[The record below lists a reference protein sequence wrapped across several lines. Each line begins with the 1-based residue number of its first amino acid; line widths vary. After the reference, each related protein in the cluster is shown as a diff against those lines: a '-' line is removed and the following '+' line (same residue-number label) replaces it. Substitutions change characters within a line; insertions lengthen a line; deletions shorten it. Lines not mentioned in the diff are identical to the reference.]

1 MSDRHLVLFDID
13 GTLLRSEGV
22 GIGAMLRAFTRIHG
36 DRGFSFEGIEIAGAL
51 DGLLFQRVMAHHGL
65 PADDEAH
72 AHFRRVYIEELTASF
87 VPSRVRQMP
96 GAAELARRLSG
107 CGVATGLLTGNY
119 RETALMKV
127 SVAGFDTAH
136 FPFGAFGADGP
147 SRRHLTP
154 VALSRATAHHGRTFE
169 PRHVTIIGDT
179 PLDVDCAKA
188 HGCRALGVGTG
199 PYAVEVLREVGAD
212 LAVAD
217 LSETEAMLEWILR

>member
-65 PADDEAH
+65 PADDAAH
-72 AHFRRVYIEELTASF
+72 EHFQRVYREELSTSF

-107 CGVATGLLTGNY
+107 RGVATGLLTGNY

-154 VALSRATAHHGRTFE
+154 VAMSRAAAYHGRSFE
-169 PRHVTIIGDT
+169 PRHVTVIGDT

-188 HGCRALGVGTG
+188 HGCRSLAVGTG
-199 PYAVEVLREVGAD
+199 PYQVEVLRGAGAD

-217 LSETEAMLEWILR
+217 LSDTEAMLGWILD